1 MQKPPPPRQRDK
13 GRLLKVS
20 SSSNGTSTRGTEH
33 GDLCVGGAGTGPY
46 VDPAGGC
53 ALRNARAET
62 STRSSG
68 AQEQRGPKVDAALQ
82 LKQVAPAQN
91 NESMIN
97 FVILNQISLFLYI
110 NLGFRFRV

>member
-1 MQKPPPPRQRDK
+1 MATS
-13 GRLLKVS
+13 VS
-20 SSSNGTSTRGTEH
+20 VAQAPAPMLTPQVAALFVMH
-33 GDLCVGGAGTGPY
+33 GQ
-46 VDPAGGC
+46 
-53 ALRNARAET
+53 ET

-110 NLGFRFRV
+110 NLGLGFRV